1 MEAKSTPENNK
12 EASNSK
18 SGERGAT
25 VHQMLPAVDSALEL
39 GPEAK
44 SGLRTQVDSGDSE
57 TNAGGGAEETITARG
72 GTGLRALPKTSQMDI
87 PEFETIF
94 VTHF

>member
-44 SGLRTQVDSGDSE
+44 SGLRTQVDSGECRRSRG
-57 TNAGGGAEETITARG
+57 NKNGEEG
-72 GTGLRALPKTSQMDI
+72 DGTKGTSKN
-87 PEFETIF
+87 
-94 VTHF
+94 VANGHS